1 MSIGARPVG
10 KDLRALEGI
19 TLEGRYVL
27 EGFVAEGGF
36 GAVYR
41 ARDQRD
47 GRAVALKLLKAPEGL
62 NAATELR
69 QFFER
74 FTLEARVIEKIRHP
88 VVVQVAEFGTTKLPS
103 GAGVAFI
110 ALEWID
116 GETLE
121 AALTRRRGQGGRS
134 PSEALALLRPIFEAV
149 QAAHSLGIA
158 HRDLKPAN
166 ILIERATQRV
176 RLLDFGIAKA
186 MQKDEVA
193 GSGASRSTSFNL
205 TFSPRYAAPEQ
216 LSGARTGPWTDVH
229 ALGLL
234 LAEVLTDRP
243 AYVAT
248 DLIKL
253 YPEALNPRRP
263 TPGRLGV
270 DVGPWEDLI
279 DRALSLRPDDRFADA
294 GEFLAAL
301 EQAIGQPV
309 AAPSGVVT
317 AAMPAVASAPREG
330 SRAGRTV
337 ALAVGVLAVLGV
349 VASVVLR
356 SSPQVTT
363 AARAPTAGSMA
374 ASLTAPAAPSLADAG
389 ARPNAR

>member
-1 MSIGARPVG
+1 MSMGARPVG

-166 ILIERATQRV
+166 ILIERASQRV

-234 LAEVLTDRP
+234 LSEVLTDRP

-263 TPGRLGV
+263 TPGHLGV

-279 DRALSLRPDDRFADA
+279 DRALALRPDDRFADA
-294 GEFLAAL
+294 GAFLAAL
-301 EQAIGQPV
+301 EQALERPV
-309 AAPSGVVT
+309 AAASGAVT
-317 AAMPAVASAPREG
+317 AVLPTVGAPPPKGARL
-330 SRAGRTV
+330 GRTV

-349 VASVVLR
+349 VASVVLH
-356 SSPQVTT
+356 SGPQVTT
-363 AARAPTAGSMA
+363 AARTPPAGSMA
-374 ASLTAPAAPSLADAG
+374 ASLAAPAAPSLADAG

>member
-1 MSIGARPVG
+1 MSIGARPAS
-10 KDLRALEGI
+10 KDLRALEGV

-27 EGFVAEGGF
+27 ERFVAEGGF

-41 ARDQRD
+41 ARDQQRGRD
-47 GRAVALKLLKAPEGL
+47 VALKLLKAPEGL
-62 NAATELR
+62 NAASELR
-69 QFFER
+69 QFSER
-74 FTLEARVIEKIRHP
+74 FTLEAKVIEKIHHP
-88 VVVQVAEFGTTKLPS
+88 VVVQVADFGTTKLPS
-103 GAGVAFI
+103 GAGFAFI

-121 AALTRRRGQGGRS
+121 AALNARRGRGGRS
-134 PSEALALLRPIFEAV
+134 PAEALALLRPIFEAV

-234 LAEVLTDRP
+234 LSEVLTDRP

-253 YPEALNPRRP
+253 YPEALNPKRP
-263 TPGRLGV
+263 TPGHLGV

-301 EQAIGQPV
+301 DQALVRPAT
-309 AAPSGVVT
+309 AASAAVT
-317 AAMPAVASAPREG
+317 AAHPAVAASPSTDPRV
-330 SRAGRTV
+330 GRTV
-337 ALAVGVLAVLGV
+337 ALALGLLAVLGV

-356 SSPQVTT
+356 SSSQPNT
-363 AARAPTAGSMA
+363 ASRAPSPGSMA
-374 ASLTAPAAPSLADAG
+374 ASLSAAPSLADAG

>member
-1 MSIGARPVG
+1 MGARPVK

-62 NAATELR
+62 NAASELR
-69 QFFER
+69 QFAER
-74 FTLEARVIEKIRHP
+74 FMQEAKVIEKIRHP

-103 GAGVAFI
+103 GAGYAFI

-134 PSEALALLRPIFEAV
+134 PSEALSLLRPIFEAV

-193 GSGASRSTSFNL
+193 GSGASRSTSFTL
-205 TFSPRYAAPEQ
+205 TYSPRYAAPEQ

-234 LAEVLTDRP
+234 LTEVLTDRP
-243 AYVAT
+243 AYAAT

-253 YPEALNPRRP
+253 YPEALSPRRP
-263 TPGRLGV
+263 TPGHLGV

-301 EQAIGQPV
+301 SQAIGQPAV
-309 AAPSGVVT
+309 PASAVVT
-317 AAMPAVASAPREG
+317 AALPAVVPGRGPR
-330 SRAGRTV
+330 SRVGRTV

-356 SSPQVTT
+356 SGPQVTT
-363 AARAPTAGSMA
+363 AARTPPVASMA

-389 ARPNAR
+389 ARANAP

>member
-1 MSIGARPVG
+1 MSMGARPVG

-47 GRAVALKLLKAPEGL
+47 GRDVALKLLKAPEGL
-62 NAATELR
+62 NAATELQ

-103 GAGVAFI
+103 GVGVAFI

-134 PSEALALLRPIFEAV
+134 PSEALGLLRPIFEAV

-166 ILIERATQRV
+166 ILIERASQRV

-234 LAEVLTDRP
+234 LTEVLTDRP

-248 DLIKL
+248 DLITL

-263 TPGRLGV
+263 TPGHLGV

-294 GEFLAAL
+294 GSFLAAL
-301 EQAIGQPV
+301 DQALEHPV
-309 AAPSGVVT
+309 AEASGAVT
-317 AAMPAVASAPREG
+317 AVLPAVSAGPPKG
-330 SRAGRTV
+330 SRVGRTV

-356 SSPQVTT
+356 SGPQVTT
-363 AARAPTAGSMA
+363 AARTPPEGSMA

-389 ARPNAR
+389 VRPNAR

>member
-1 MSIGARPVG
+1 MSIGARPVR

-27 EGFVAEGGF
+27 ETFVAEGGF

-234 LAEVLTDRP
+234 LSEVLTDRP

-263 TPGRLGV
+263 TPGYLGV

-301 EQAIGQPV
+301 DQALERP
-309 AAPSGVVT
+309 APASGVVT
-317 AAMPAVASAPREG
+317 AAMPAVGGAPPKGARL
-330 SRAGRTV
+330 GRTV
-337 ALAVGVLAVLGV
+337 AMAVGVLAVLGV

-356 SSPQVTT
+356 SGPQVTT
-363 AARAPTAGSMA
+363 AARTPPAGSMA
-374 ASLTAPAAPSLADAG
+374 ASLSAPAAPSLADAG

>member
-1 MSIGARPVG
+1 MSIGVRPAS
-10 KDLRALEGI
+10 KDLRALEGV

-27 EGFVAEGGF
+27 ERFVAEGGF

-41 ARDQRD
+41 ARDQQRGRD
-47 GRAVALKLLKAPEGL
+47 VALKLLKAPEGL
-62 NAATELR
+62 NAASELR
-69 QFFER
+69 QFSER
-74 FTLEARVIEKIRHP
+74 FTLEAKVIEKIHHP
-88 VVVQVAEFGTTKLPS
+88 VVVQVEEFGTTRLPS
-103 GAGVAFI
+103 GGGYAFI

-121 AALTRRRGQGGRS
+121 AALNARRGRGGRS
-134 PSEALALLRPIFEAV
+134 PEEALALLRPIFEAV

-166 ILIERATQRV
+166 ILIERATRRV

-193 GSGASRSTSFNL
+193 GSGASRSTSLTL
-205 TFSPRYAAPEQ
+205 TFSPRFAAPEQ

-234 LAEVLTDRP
+234 LTEVLTDRP
-243 AYVAT
+243 AYTAT

-253 YPEALNPRRP
+253 YPEALSPRRP
-263 TPGRLGV
+263 TPGHLGV
-270 DVGPWEDLI
+270 DVGPWEDVI

-294 GEFLAAL
+294 GEFLSAL
-301 EQAIGQPV
+301 DEALGRPV
-309 AAPSGVVT
+309 APSAVVT
-317 AAMPAVASAPREG
+317 AAMPAVSAPAAKG
-330 SRAGRTV
+330 SRVGRTV

-356 SSPQVTT
+356 AGPQPTT
-363 AARAPTAGSMA
+363 ASRTTPPGAMA
-374 ASLTAPAAPSLADAG
+374 ASLSASPALSLADAG
-389 ARPNAR
+389 ARPAR